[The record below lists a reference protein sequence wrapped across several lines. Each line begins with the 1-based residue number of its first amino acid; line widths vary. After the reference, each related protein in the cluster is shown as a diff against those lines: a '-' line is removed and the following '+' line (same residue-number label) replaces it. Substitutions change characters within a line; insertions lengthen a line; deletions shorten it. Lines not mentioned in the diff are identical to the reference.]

1 LKRRRS
7 DPLLSVLFLKH
18 VLEFLGQGL
27 TDECT
32 YSPLAEI
39 VVDPELLQGFA
50 YSVFFFGVHDS
61 PPASARIG
69 KRTI

>member
-1 LKRRRS
+1 MKGKRS
-7 DPLLSVLFLKH
+7 DQLLPVLFLKH
-18 VLEFLGQGL
+18 VFEFLGQGL

-50 YSVFFFGVHDS
+50 YSVFFFWVHGS